1 MLSFRSLALG
11 GGGARGGLHV
21 GALQA
26 IEEIRGNL
34 KFPDGIYGCSV
45 GSIMATA
52 VAFGLS
58 SSQIKMMFNTYF
70 DLEKMLP
77 PLRLSS
83 ITDFTRTKGLFT
95 MDVLEDTLVKAF
107 ESQQIDIREKT
118 IEDSPQKLFIVASNM
133 TTKRPTLL
141 TGKVPLLEA
150 IKCSSCL
157 PLVFAPRVLYNQVYL
172 DGGLYVDSLSSIVP
186 ADCLVIHISESSQH
200 IYPHTIESM
209 STASLIHTIYRTIRE
224 QKRTPNTCW
233 LQNST
238 VGILQQLTEEDKE
251 TMVKE
256 GYLQTTAFLTKRLAQ
271 ELK

>member
-1 MLSFRSLALG
+1 MLPFRSLALG

-34 KFPDGIYGCSV
+34 TFSDGIYGCSV
-45 GSIMATA
+45 GSILATA
-52 VAFGLS
+52 IAFDLS
-58 SSQIKMMFNTYF
+58 SSQIKTMFNTYF
-70 DLEKMLP
+70 ELEKMLP

-83 ITDFTRTKGLFT
+83 ITDFTRTKGLFS
-95 MDVLEDTLVKAF
+95 MDMLEDTLIQAF
-107 ESQQIDIREKT
+107 NSQKIDIREKL
-118 IEDSPQKLFIVASNM
+118 IEDTPQKLYIIASNM

-172 DGGLYVDSLSSIVP
+172 DGGLYVDSLSNVVP
-186 ADCLVIHISESSQH
+186 RDCLILHISEQSQH
-200 IYPHTIESM
+200 IYPNMIESI
-209 STASLIHTIYRTIRE
+209 STAALIHTIYRTIRE
-224 QKRTPNTCW
+224 QTRTPNTCW

-238 VGILQQLTEEDKE
+238 VGILQQLSEEDKE

-256 GYLQTTAFLTKRLAQ
+256 GYLQTAAFLAKRLTQ